1 MFFSFVAN
9 AITDPILERFMR
21 VLIFLHRSD
30 LRKRVAGA
38 LSSTQFVVDS
48 VASAKECLQSA
59 QLTRHEGV
67 LVDSEFF
74 VFEDVLAL
82 IRLLREEN
90 STQALF
96 VLARYLDLEQRLQ
109 LFEAGVDDCMS
120 EPFFASELAVRLGHS
135 IRLRQAASALVQSN
149 TVNVLRSGDLEL
161 DLVRRKTTRLGKPI
175 SLTPKEFLLLEYLM
189 RNADRPLTRSMILEH
204 VWNTSFEGMPNVVDV
219 CISSLRSKIDHGFP
233 QKLIQTN
240 RGFGYTFT
248 SATALP
254 LEANGRAGRNNRA
267 HARTKCIPTTP

>member
-1 MFFSFVAN
+1 MSFSLAAK

-21 VLIFLHRSD
+21 VLIFLHRSE
-30 LRKRVAGA
+30 LRTRVAEA
-38 LSSTQFVVDS
+38 LSSTEFVVDS
-48 VASAKECLQSA
+48 VVSAKECLRSA

-82 IRLLREEN
+82 VRLLREEN
-90 STQALF
+90 SNQALF

-109 LFEAGVDDCMS
+109 LFEAGVDDCMT

-135 IRLRQAASALVQSN
+135 IRLRQAASVRVQSH

-161 DLVRRKTTRLGKPI
+161 DLVRRKAKRAGKPI
-175 SLTPKEFLLLEYLM
+175 SLKPKEFLLLEYLM

-204 VWNTSFEGMPNVVDV
+204 VWNSLFEGMTNVVDV
-219 CISSLRSKIDHGFP
+219 CISTLRSKIDHGFP
-233 QKLIQTN
+233 HKLIQTN
-240 RGFGYTFT
+240 RGLGYTFT
-248 SATALP
+248 SPTAFSLQ
-254 LEANGRAGRNNRA
+254 ANGRAGKDGRA
-267 HARTKCIPTTP
+267 HARTKVIPAP